1 MILNLETLSL
11 EAWNTVLDLSVEAI
25 AHRDGVFIYEGKQYK
40 AYRDAKGQLEVKR
53 FSPVKDRMDRWTQA
67 QKDSF
72 RLLVDTAK
80 NSAES
85 TDRQFEFDGIAISV
99 ELLADGKAILH
110 TRRGTAPW
118 RISPSPTTLPPTTN

>member
-1 MILNLETLSL
+1 MILNLETLSI

-53 FSPVKDRMDRWTQA
+53 FSPVKDQMDRWTQT

-72 RLLVDTAK
+72 QLLVNTAK
-80 NSAES
+80 NA
-85 TDRQFEFDGIAISV
+85 TDSSGRQFEFDGIGINV
-99 ELLADGKAILH
+99 ELLADGNTILH
-110 TRRGTAPW
+110 TSTKRRATP
-118 RISPSPTTLPPTTN
+118 SYSPTTN